1 MLYEFSKICK
11 ILNILI
17 FSGPKGFGA
26 YGPVQIPSSGQ
37 EMSKELESIFD
48 VMQGSFS
55 LYFYIKDL

>member
-1 MLYEFSKICK
+1 MLYEFSKIYK

-17 FSGPKGFGA
+17 LSGPKGFGA
-26 YGPVQIPSSGQ
+26 CGPVQIPSSGQ